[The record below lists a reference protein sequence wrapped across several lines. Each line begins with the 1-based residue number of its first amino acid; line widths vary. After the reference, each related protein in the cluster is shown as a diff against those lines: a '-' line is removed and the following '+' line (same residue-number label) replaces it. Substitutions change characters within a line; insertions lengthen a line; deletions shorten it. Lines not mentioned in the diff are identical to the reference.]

1 MNLFNEIGKIHFI
14 LFVKDLNKCKMFYE
28 LLFERKPIVDENNIC
43 EFELNSNSILGLMT
57 KDLTDK
63 IFESDFSYLMPNK
76 IKHGNEIYIECVNAE
91 EMHKKA
97 LQLGCL
103 EISPFQER
111 EWGHCVGYSVNHEGH
126 ILAFASQ
133 K

>member
-1 MNLFNEIGKIHFI
+1 MNLQNKIGKVHFI
-14 LFVKDLNKCKMFYE
+14 ILVQDLKKCKMFYE
-28 LLFERKPIVDENNIC
+28 LLFQKKPVVDENNIC
-43 EFELNSNSILGLMT
+43 EFELNPYSILGLMT

-76 IKHGNEIYIECVNAE
+76 IKHGNEIYIECANAE

-103 EISPFQER
+103 EISSFQKR
-111 EWGHCVGYSVNHEGH
+111 AWGQSAGYSVNHEGH